1 MLNNGTRGQV
11 PCPKRMRY
19 YYFEVIDMSRQARVK
34 SVTGIYHVI
43 LRGINKQNVFDDH
56 EDKKRFI
63 DTLLYYKRISGYEV
77 YSYCLMDNHIHLLIR
92 EKNEFIAQIFKR
104 ISSSYVYWYNQRYDR
119 CGHLFQERFKSEVVE
134 SNEYLLTVLRYIHQN
149 PVKAGI
155 TKNLEDY
162 LWSSYDEYIGN
173 PRIVDTDFP
182 LSLFSEDKA
191 RAIDLFKVYI
201 NEKRAEDCL
210 EYKWRAAIADAD
222 IIGCL
227 RELGFANGSD
237 VQKLNKNQRDDVIK
251 KMKEV
256 PGITIRQLARITG
269 ITKSSIGR
277 I

>member
-1 MLNNGTRGQV
+1 
-11 PCPKRMRY
+11 
-19 YYFEVIDMSRQARVK
+19 MSRQARVK

-92 EKNEFIAQIFKR
+92 EKNEFIAQIIKR

-119 CGHLFQERFKSEVVE
+119 CGHLFQERFKSEAVE

-182 LSLFSEDKA
+182 LSLFSEDKV
-191 RAIDLFKVYI
+191 RAIDLFKGYI
-201 NEKRAEDCL
+201 KEKSAEDCL

>member
-1 MLNNGTRGQV
+1 
-11 PCPKRMRY
+11 
-19 YYFEVIDMSRQARVK
+19 MSRQARVK

-92 EKNEFIAQIFKR
+92 EKNEFIAQIIKR

-191 RAIDLFKVYI
+191 RAIDLFKGYV
-201 NEKRAEDCL
+201 NEKSAEDCL

>member
-1 MLNNGTRGQV
+1 
-11 PCPKRMRY
+11 MRY

-92 EKNEFIAQIFKR
+92 EKNEFIAQIIKR

-119 CGHLFQERFKSEVVE
+119 CGHLFQERFKSEAVE

-173 PRIVDTDFP
+173 PRIVDTEFP
-182 LSLFSEDKA
+182 LSLFSEDKV
-191 RAIDLFKVYI
+191 RAIDLFKGYI
-201 NEKRAEDCL
+201 NEESSEDCL
-210 EYKWRAAIADAD
+210 EYKWRTAITDAD

-227 RELGFANGSD
+227 RELGFTNGSD